1 MAQSNKEIA
10 ALIVDFLSSTVEKNA
25 VSEDYADSLNVAI
38 DCISEAFEF
47 ERDAV
52 SEIVKNSFDNRK
64 LDELLKSAATAL
76 PTQSEPVKVNI
87 PAEDANTKAKAEDLK
102 LQGNKAMA
110 SKDFETAIKKYSEA
124 IEVLPSNA
132 VYYANRAAA
141 YSSLKKYE
149 ESVQDAQSAIEV
161 NPSYSKGYSRLGF
174 AKYALG
180 KPEEALE
187 AYKTVLDIEGDK
199 ATDVMKRDYETAK
212 RKVEQSLNLEK
223 SVPTQTDEQESSTDA
238 GASAGA
244 GAGTGGFPDMA
255 SLLGGGLGG
264 LLNNPQVMSAAQKL
278 MQNPGAMDEMMKNPA
293 VRQMAENFSSGGGT
307 PNLGDLMSNPAIK
320 DMAKNLFG
328 PN

>member
-1 MAQSNKEIA
+1 M
-10 ALIVDFLSSTVEKNA
+10 
-25 VSEDYADSLNVAI
+25 
-38 DCISEAFEF
+38 
-47 ERDAV
+47 
-52 SEIVKNSFDNRK
+52 
-64 LDELLKSAATAL
+64 
-76 PTQSEPVKVNI
+76 
-87 PAEDANTKAKAEDLK
+87 
-102 LQGNKAMA
+102 
-110 SKDFETAIKKYSEA
+110 
-124 IEVLPSNA
+124 
-132 VYYANRAAA
+132 
-141 YSSLKKYE
+141 
-149 ESVQDAQSAIEV
+149 
-161 NPSYSKGYSRLGF
+161 
-174 AKYALG
+174 
-180 KPEEALE
+180 
-187 AYKTVLDIEGDK
+187 DIEGDK

-238 GASAGA
+238 GAGA
-244 GAGTGGFPDMA
+244 SGFPDMA